1 MSDQHVKVGW
11 RKALE
16 ARPGICFPFFY
27 KQKSLSKGACRKLS
41 GNFLHSSWPP
51 DCRLLVAGLWPPHL
65 EQLPQCV
72 QSLGHQAVTWKAKCF
87 FFFVFVTGSGNNT
100 LSNHDKESN
109 HLHISLWRSIC
120 SRGSQLQG
128 NAPCKVIIST
138 WVVASARCK
147 EFKLFANLALP
158 VGTWRNIIQKS
169 KILGPGSLQGS
180 SSATLSVQGL
190 EPVWQ
195 LVRVRPRQRQ
205 EMLADFKDTDVTD
218 VTYIEIHRDTQESQ
232 GTPSSRPR
240 GQICKSHELNQIN
253 MAGSKTK

>member
-1 MSDQHVKVGW
+1 MAQSPW
-11 RKALE
+11 SKAWDLLS
-16 ARPGICFPFFY
+16 FFLQT
-27 KQKSLSKGACRKLS
+27 KIPLQGC
-41 GNFLHSSWPP
+41 
-51 DCRLLVAGLWPPHL
+51 
-65 EQLPQCV
+65 LPQIIR
-72 QSLGHQAVTWKAKCF
+72 QFSSQLLTTRLQAVGGWPLTSTLGTTTPVCPVLGAPGCDMESQMF